1 LDKVEAYVNEAISKK
16 ATVSIIQMPKDEARA
31 KGVEGS
37 FWEKY
42 PDVVNVYQVK
52 ADDGTVF
59 SQELCG
65 GPHVDNT
72 GNIKGTFKIVK
83 EEASSAG
90 VRRIKA
96 VLE

>member
-1 LDKVEAYVNEAISKK
+1 VTIALTEKEK
-16 ATVSIIQMPKDEARA
+16 AKAD
-31 KGVEGS
+31 GVEGS

-42 PDVVNVYQVK
+42 PDMVNVYAV
-52 ADDGTVF
+52 ACDDGTVY

-65 GPHVDNT
+65 GPHVENT
-72 GNIKGTFKIVK
+72 GTIKGTFKIIK

-96 VLE
+96 VLS